1 MSLWKLGRADIV
13 IHMEATNTLR
23 IDQVA
28 TLANGIEVR
37 IIGLDSDPRCD
48 VHVVRTDDPDQ
59 GMFVPRKDF
68 H

>member
-1 MSLWKLGRADIV
+1 
-13 IHMEATNTLR
+13 MEATNTLR